1 MCEDT
6 RANVNVCI
14 RARHVGSNST
24 TTLRC
29 RDAAREVHKK
39 EEGLRGVR
47 DEPCPKR
54 AVETRG

>member
-1 MCEDT
+1 MCEGT

-24 TTLRC
+24 ITLRC
-29 RDAAREVHKK
+29 RDAAREIRKK

-47 DEPCPKR
+47 DESCPKR
-54 AVETRG
+54 AVGTRG